1 MRLFLASIG
10 LALVA
15 TTAAQAEIVIG
26 QYVYPDSEYGTL
38 RQLCQGLEGQ
48 ANQSAIDNRNDD
60 DYNGDLGSAYQLKSV
75 PFSVRDCRRAGFI

>member
-1 MRLFLASIG
+1 MRLFLASLG

-15 TTAAQAEIVIG
+15 TTAVQAEVVIG
-26 QYVYPDSEYGTL
+26 DYVYPERERDTI

-48 ANQSAIDNRNDD
+48 SLQSAIDTRNDD
-60 DYNGDLGSAYQLKSV
+60 DYNGDLGSSYQLRSV

>member
-1 MRLFLASIG
+1 MRLFLASLG

-15 TTAAQAEIVIG
+15 TTVAHAEVVIG
-26 QYVYPDSEYGTL
+26 DYVYPERDRDMV